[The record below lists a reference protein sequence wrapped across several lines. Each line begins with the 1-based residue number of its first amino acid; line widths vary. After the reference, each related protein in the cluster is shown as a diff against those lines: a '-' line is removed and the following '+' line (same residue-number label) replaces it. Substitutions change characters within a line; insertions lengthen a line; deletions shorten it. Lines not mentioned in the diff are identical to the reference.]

1 MKMNLEIFSQLCVS
15 EQLCEMR
22 WQNTRLFLIKCN
34 FDIGTQQPTLTFPAR
49 AACLSVSQKS
59 VVDMWQCLRL
69 LTVNPALPHCV
80 AALAGHITTFKL
92 HTTVNSYGS
101 HGGIVCLYLWWK
113 FCSGFSSA
121 LHHFILRKVFTRVK
135 VSPVCTSPLV
145 APAPDPDTR
154 HQAAPAVSRLESLLV
169 LVTNQTLLVAIGSVG
184 CQPSQGWQTID
195 AFIYVIWIQQHFGL
209 EKWL

>member
-1 MKMNLEIFSQLCVS
+1 
-15 EQLCEMR
+15 
-22 WQNTRLFLIKCN
+22 
-34 FDIGTQQPTLTFPAR
+34 
-49 AACLSVSQKS
+49 
-59 VVDMWQCLRL
+59 MWQCLRL

-101 HGGIVCLYLWWK
+101 HGGIVSSIYLFWI
-113 FCSGFSSA
+113 FLCSSPFHFKESIYPRESIA
-121 LHHFILRKVFTRVK
+121 SLHLAM
-135 VSPVCTSPLV
+135 SPLV

-195 AFIYVIWIQQHFGL
+195 AFIYVI
-209 EKWL
+209 